1 MRARFF
7 VLGMLVGLLLAP
19 ASGREL
25 RRRLRDHLAAAIDA
39 ALRLAA
45 SGRRISEPVRGAL

>member
-7 VLGMLVGLLLAP
+7 LLGLAIGLLLAP

-25 RRRLRDHLAAAIDA
+25 WLRSRDLLAATIDRL
-39 ALRLAA
+39 LRLAA
-45 SGRRISEPVRGAL
+45 PRRADSGAHDRL

>member
-7 VLGMLVGLLLAP
+7 LLGLLVGLMLAP
-19 ASGREL
+19 ASGRALWL
-25 RRRLRDHLAAAIDA
+25 RSRDLLAAAIDR

-45 SGRRISEPVRGAL
+45 PRRARAGARDVF